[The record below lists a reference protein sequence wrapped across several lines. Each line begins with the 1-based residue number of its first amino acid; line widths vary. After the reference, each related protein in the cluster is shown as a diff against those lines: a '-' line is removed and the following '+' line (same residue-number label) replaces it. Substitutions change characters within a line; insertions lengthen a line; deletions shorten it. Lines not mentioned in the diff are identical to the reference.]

1 MKMNRLSYIY
11 RILNGV
17 HVDLINTTTITTN
30 AIEFQLGGSS
40 LYTSPGKTN
49 KNKFTEMKQ

>member
-1 MKMNRLSYIY
+1 MNRLSYIY

-17 HVDLINTTTITTN
+17 HVDLINTTTTITTN